1 NYLDEMS
8 RYMAKAGY
16 EVVRAK
22 KKTKIQRWSG
32 PTPKGKN
39 LMLGP
44 YASLTSPT
52 AQSVRVAETAAPA

>member
-1 NYLDEMS
+1 MA
-8 RYMAKAGY
+8 RYMVKAGH
-16 EVVRAK
+16 EVVRVK

-52 AQSVRVAETAAPA
+52 AQSERVAETVALA